1 MGRAA
6 KYDDEAILDAALGLA
21 SEQGPH
27 GATVVAIA
35 KRLGAPSGSIYH
47 RFASHDLILAHLW
60 IRTIRS
66 FQEGFLSAMTL
77 EDPQEAARA
86 AVTHT
91 LKWTAQYPHEA
102 KILVLYRREDLIA
115 LWPDE
120 LGGELE
126 TLNDE
131 VKGSITAFAQ
141 KQFGAVNAETVGRTR
156 LALID
161 QPYAAARQIITTG
174 TPPPPWLTDAVSAA
188 ALAILNE
195 PRMS

>member
-1 MGRAA
+1 MGRAP
-6 KYDDEAILDAALGLA
+6 KYDDEAILDAALDLA
-21 SEQGPH
+21 TELGPT
-27 GATVVAIA
+27 GTTVVAIA

-60 IRTIRS
+60 IRTIRR
-66 FQEGFLSAMTL
+66 FQEGFLAAMTL
-77 EDPQEAARA
+77 EDPQVAARA
-86 AVTHT
+86 AVAHT
-91 LKWTAQYPHEA
+91 LTWTAQNPREA

-120 LGGELE
+120 LGGELA

-131 VKGSITAFAQ
+131 VKHSITAFAEN
-141 KQFGAVNAETVGRTR
+141 QFGTVTAETIGRTR

-174 TPPPPWLTDAVSAA
+174 TPPPLWLTNAVTAA
-188 ALAILNE
+188 ALAILE
-195 PRMS
+195 EKKLP